1 MYYTRKM
8 ERKKERSFCLFK
20 TCVNSLSRLT
30 LSFHDIIS
38 CSNSSFPLI
47 SNSKRPNLML
57 LSYKIVSPSITSIS
71 LVSGFIRV
79 FVPFLCCHVLWSF
92 FEVFVFRCFCCF
104 CLFSLW
110 FSFLAKMLSLAVKVQ
125 PLRQLLLN

>member
-8 ERKKERSFCLFK
+8 ERKEERSF
-20 TCVNSLSRLT
+20 TCSKRVNSLSRLT

-57 LSYKIVSPSITSIS
+57 LSYKIVSPSIASIS

-110 FSFLAKMLSLAVKVQ
+110 FSFLAKMLSLAVKMQ
-125 PLRQLLLN
+125 PLLQPLLN